1 MRCRWENRSGISPNR
16 GSGWCRWPQQPP
28 STSSYACRASSAVVA
43 VPLPPPHL
51 CRTGDSDRGG
61 RGGPKCQLGW
71 GDAQGV
77 GGGRIRR
84 RASRR
89 CHGRARDEGGGRGG
103 GPAPPPWEG
112 AGGGRGMG
120 RRAASRGREVRM
132 KKKRW
137 RTHHHR
143 VILQPGGDVVES
155 ITAGRIT
162 NRR

>member
-28 STSSYACRASSAVVA
+28 STSSYACRESSAVVA

-84 RASRR
+84 RASHR

-120 RRAASRGREVRM
+120 RRAAPRGREGCG
-132 KKKRW
+132 
-137 RTHHHR
+137 RT
-143 VILQPGGDVVES
+143 PGDTGEREGE
-155 ITAGRIT
+155 GRIKK
-162 NRR
+162 NRLENTSPPGHITTRR